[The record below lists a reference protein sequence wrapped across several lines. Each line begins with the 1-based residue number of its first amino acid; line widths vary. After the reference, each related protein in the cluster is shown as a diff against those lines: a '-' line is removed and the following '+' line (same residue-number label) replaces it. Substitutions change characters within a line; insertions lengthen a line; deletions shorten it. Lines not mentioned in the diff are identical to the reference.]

1 MDELPPIIIEIE
13 TPAAPDDAWATL
25 TEPARVA
32 LWFTVATP
40 VGAVGDPYRLDF
52 GEGSVVEGVIREV
65 VPGRRFAHTWAWA
78 DADPR
83 QETLV
88 VWSVDPRDEG
98 GSRVSIFHG
107 GWTEAGADAATR
119 ADHEGYWTGYLQDL
133 TEILAETA

>member
-13 TPAAPDDAWATL
+13 TAAPADTAWAAL
-25 TEPARVA
+25 TDPDRVV
-32 LWFTVATP
+32 LWFTTATA

-52 GEGSVVEGVIREV
+52 GDGSVVEGVVREV
-65 VPGRRFAHTWAWA
+65 VPERRFAHTWAWA

-88 VWSVDPRDEG
+88 AWSIEPAEDGR
-98 GSRVSIFHG
+98 GSRISIFHG

-133 TEILAETA
+133 GEILAET